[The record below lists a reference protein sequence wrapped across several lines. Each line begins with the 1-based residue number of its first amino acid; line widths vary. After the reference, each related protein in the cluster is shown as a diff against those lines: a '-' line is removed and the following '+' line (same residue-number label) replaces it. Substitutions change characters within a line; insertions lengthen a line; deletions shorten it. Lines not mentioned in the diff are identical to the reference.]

1 MTGPVTR
8 DNHYVPIWYQ
18 KGFILKPRSSL
29 YYLDLDPPKIN
40 LPDGRVKIL
49 PGVKPK
55 APKSC
60 FWELDLYTTRFGSVI
75 NDEIERYLF
84 GRIDDDGARAVRALA
99 GDDLGTSMTTS
110 SGRDGNK

>member
-40 LPDGRVKIL
+40 LPDGRVKVL

-84 GRIDDDGARAVRALA
+84 GRIDDDGARAVRAPA